1 LKIDRKLKIIFMF
14 SKKIGIDLGTS
25 TSIVFVHKKGI
36 VLNEPSVVA
45 VSMPENKVLAVGNEA
60 KEMIGRTPENI
71 VVYRPMREGVIA
83 DYQVTQAMLKY
94 FIQKAIGKWSFL
106 KPEVVVAV
114 PDGATSTEKRAVV
127 EAGLV
132 AGAKAVYPVK
142 SSILAAIGADLP
154 IYSCSGHMVV
164 DIGGGTT
171 EIAII
176 SLGGIVYSRSVRIG
190 GDKLDS
196 VIMNYVKERHNLAI
210 GEQTAEM
217 IKIKIGTAFPKRR
230 KDEILEIKGRDLV
243 SGLPRQIKISANE
256 VCEAIQ
262 EPLTEIIQQIKQVLK
277 KIPPELSADII
288 DKGMILCGGGAN
300 LRNIEKLVTKMT
312 GVPSVRVEEPNLCVI
327 RGTGAILPNIDL
339 YKKSLL
345 IKV

>member
-1 LKIDRKLKIIFMF
+1 MF

-45 VSMPENKVLAVGNEA
+45 VSVPENKVLAVGIEA

-71 VVYRPMREGVIA
+71 LVYRPMREGVIA

-94 FIQKAIGKWSFL
+94 FIQRAVGKWSFF

-127 EAGLV
+127 EAGLA

-142 SSILAAIGADLP
+142 SSILAAIGANLP
-154 IYSCSGHMVV
+154 IHSCSGHMVV

-190 GDKLDS
+190 GDKFDLCIVD
-196 VIMNYVKERHNLAI
+196 YVKEKYNLAI

-217 IKIKIGTAFPKRR
+217 IKIKIGTAIPKRK

-243 SGLPRQIKISANE
+243 SGLPREIKVSANE

-262 EPLTEIIQQIKQVLK
+262 EPLAEIIQQIKQVLK
-277 KIPPELSADII
+277 RIPPELSADII
-288 DKGMILCGGGAN
+288 DKGVVLCGGGSN
-300 LRNIEKLVTKMT
+300 LRNIEKLVTKMI
-312 GVPSVRVEEPNLCVI
+312 GVASVKVKEPNLCVI
-327 RGTGAILPNIDL
+327 RGTGAILPNLDL
-339 YKKSLL
+339 YKRSLL